1 MKQAS
6 LITLGCKVNSYDTA
20 LLWEGLEEKGYKV
33 SDKVDVADIYIVN
46 TCTVTNSA
54 NSQSRQI
61 ARKVKKLN
69 PKALVIVTGCYAQ
82 VNPDEVSKL
91 ECVDYVVGNQEKDQ
105 IIKLVESASPEQEEK
120 VMVGNISK
128 AKSLNYTKLTAYQRK
143 NRAFLRVQDG
153 CDAFCSYCIIPY
165 ARGRSRSLT
174 MEEIEDQV
182 LSLSER
188 GYAEI
193 VLTGI
198 HLGGYGLDL
207 PANKSLLSL
216 LKKLDDLNIDSRFRI
231 SSIEPTEIDDE
242 MIEFLI
248 TSKKICRHLHIPL
261 QSGDEEILKKMGRK
275 YKPSYYMKKIDQIT
289 SKWDDVAIGVDVIVG
304 FPGENDE
311 NFMNSDNLIK
321 NIEASYLHVFPYS
334 IRQGTPAAAM
344 PDHVVPNVIKSR
356 SALMRELGSEKKRAF
371 CRRFLGKRLDAVRVA
386 EKAGCIKLLSDNYIE
401 INIIIGNVEE
411 SAIINAEIERVDE
424 DVCYGKIVV

>member
-1 MKQAS
+1 M
-6 LITLGCKVNSYDTA
+6 NSYDTA

-33 SDKVDVADIYIVN
+33 SDKVDVADVYIVN

-105 IIKLVESASPEQEEK
+105 ILKLVENAGPEQEEK
-120 VMVGNISK
+120 VIVGNISK
-128 AKSLNYTKLTAYQRK
+128 AKSLNYTKLTGFQRK

-153 CDAFCSYCIIPY
+153 CDAFCAYCIIPY
-165 ARGRSRSLT
+165 ARGRSRSLS

-207 PANKSLLSL
+207 PPNKSFLSL

-275 YKPSYYMKKIDQIT
+275 YSPSFYMEKIDQIA
-289 SKWDDVAIGVDVIVG
+289 SKWHDVAIGVDVIVG
-304 FPGENDE
+304 FPGEHDD
-311 NFMNSDNLIK
+311 NFINSYNLIK

-334 IRQGTPAAAM
+334 IRQGTPAATM
-344 PDHVVPNVIKSR
+344 PDHVAPNIIKSR

-371 CRRFLGKRLDAVRVA
+371 CRRFLGKRLNTVKVD
-386 EKAGCIKLLSDNYIE
+386 EKVDGIKALSDNYIE
-401 INIIIGNVEE
+401 ININNRNVEE
-411 SAIINAEIERVDE
+411 TAIINAEIERIDAG
-424 DVCYGKIVV
+424 VCYGKVVV